1 MSGKGQLPAIHFSLP
16 EEGSYVENKQGVKLT
31 QENEI
36 ENVIEI
42 NPIGIGIKVLFNL
55 WVLNPTQ
62 ACFIFSFHSFFLVD
76 QSESS
81 DLKHQK
87 TLHNWTLQ
95 FVADNREEY
104 SVCKNFRTLT
114 PRGTLE
120 PGRKQ
125 LLQFEFYSDSSQMVQ
140 SQWRF
145 STETVEINLNLI
157 GQAKDPDILLD
168 STHISFNNLIAR
180 HRGRQVG

>member
-1 MSGKGQLPAIHFSLP
+1 MPAIHFSLP

-62 ACFIFSFHSFFLVD
+62 ACFKFLFRGFPFVD

-81 DLKHQK
+81 ILK
-87 TLHNWTLQ
+87 L
-95 FVADNREEY
+95 
-104 SVCKNFRTLT
+104 
-114 PRGTLE
+114 
-120 PGRKQ
+120 
-125 LLQFEFYSDSSQMVQ
+125 
-140 SQWRF
+140 
-145 STETVEINLNLI
+145 
-157 GQAKDPDILLD
+157 
-168 STHISFNNLIAR
+168 
-180 HRGRQVG
+180 

>member
-1 MSGKGQLPAIHFSLP
+1 M
-16 EEGSYVENKQGVKLT
+16 
-31 QENEI
+31 
-36 ENVIEI
+36 
-42 NPIGIGIKVLFNL
+42 
-55 WVLNPTQ
+55 
-62 ACFIFSFHSFFLVD
+62 
-76 QSESS
+76 
-81 DLKHQK
+81 
-87 TLHNWTLQ
+87 HNWTLQ
-95 FVADNREEY
+95 YVADNREEF

-180 HRGRQVG
+180 HRGRQVNFKNYVILIT